1 MLPLPRDV
9 GAALARY
16 LHLDQ
21 GSRQTQRVFLRA
33 IAPRVPLAG
42 PASIGHIVRRA
53 MVQADVERPKQI
65 AAHLFRHTLASR
77 MLQRGANLRDISE
90 VLRHRAQSTTELYA
104 KIDMRSLNEVV
115 RPWPAQ
121 GGVR

>member
-1 MLPLPRDV
+1 
-9 GAALARY
+9 
-16 LHLDQ
+16 
-21 GSRQTQRVFLRA
+21 
-33 IAPRVPLAG
+33 
-42 PASIGHIVRRA
+42 
-53 MVQADVERPKQI
+53 MVQAGVERPMQI

-77 MLQRGANLRDISE
+77 MLQQGANLREISE
-90 VLRHRAQSTTELYA
+90 ALRHRSLSATEIYA